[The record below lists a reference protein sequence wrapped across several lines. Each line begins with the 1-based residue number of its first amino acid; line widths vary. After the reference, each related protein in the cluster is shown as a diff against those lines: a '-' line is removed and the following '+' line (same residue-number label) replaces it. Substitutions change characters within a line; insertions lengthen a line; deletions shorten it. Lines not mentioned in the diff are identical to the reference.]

1 MFAGPPHV
9 GLKKVRESSAE
20 ILFAESRAKYVGSL
34 CVGSIIA
41 AIGFSLWQ
49 LLIQTAGGLV
59 PARALQVAEILLALS
74 LGVAGLLIWRHFG
87 LHRRFELSVRTLP
100 AELVHRQHSCLG
112 RTRSIRMTAEEVR
125 EVVMKEAAWRGRD
138 SVTIWELYII
148 RAGQEPFYLDGGVEE
163 DLVRQLGKAVAAA
176 VGRPLQTER
185 RAPSLH

>member
-1 MFAGPPHV
+1 
-9 GLKKVRESSAE
+9 
-20 ILFAESRAKYVGSL
+20 
-34 CVGSIIA
+34 
-41 AIGFSLWQ
+41 
-49 LLIQTAGGLV
+49 
-59 PARALQVAEILLALS
+59 
-74 LGVAGLLIWRHFG
+74 
-87 LHRRFELSVRTLP
+87 
-100 AELVHRQHSCLG
+100 
-112 RTRSIRMTAEEVR
+112 MTAEEVR